1 MNGVLRTALGFYART
16 RTQRRL
22 LAAALLLFAA
32 KLVAARL
39 AGTGPRT
46 FSPWLILLGAPVP
59 ALASMIGVYSA
70 SDFRR
75 ISALR
80 TVFLIPHS
88 RLQLVAGMFLAQLI
102 VAVIGTALV
111 VLVGHAELPP
121 LAWGSARGTFEIL
134 FGSALSLAVL
144 LQMFAGPS
152 RILSAVSVA
161 LPAALVF
168 RFDLFMQPEIFGIP
182 KAHVFMFAG
191 ILAWL
196 VFAAWYVN
204 TWHPAAPFSVWK
216 RSSRS
221 APAPVQVSRQVAIR
235 AFLLGQPSL
244 WHASR
249 QQFATWIGFHLVIV
263 ALFTAMKLLMAR
275 HHFPANYSM
284 AIIILLYAPVVG
296 VNNIAGLLARS
307 SRRLW
312 LRSGEPR
319 NVLYAIAARVAWQ
332 SLALLGIPFFGLA
345 LLEMRFLPHTGGID
359 LLYLLAM
366 CVALTPA
373 ALYLGL
379 LNFRRRLDLSFLALY
394 TVAAG
399 ALFARLFVESPQGQQ
414 LLWIAPPVLVAIGW
428 VLRALARRR
437 WYGIDW
443 LQFRAERETAPFAAR
458 RV

>member
-32 KLVAARL
+32 KLVAARV

-168 RFDLFMQPEIFGIP
+168 RFDLFMQPEIFGLP
-182 KAHVFMFAG
+182 KAHVFILAG

-204 TWHPAAPFSVWK
+204 TWHAAAPFEIWK
-216 RSSRS
+216 RDRDS
-221 APAPVQVSRQVAIR
+221 AAAPLHVSRREAIR
-235 AFLLGQPSL
+235 AFLLGKPSL
-244 WHASR
+244 LR
-249 QQFATWIGFHLVIV
+249 VYRPQIATWMGCHV
-263 ALFTAMKLLMAR
+263 AIAAMLTAMKLLMTR
-275 HHFPANYSM
+275 YHLPANYSG

-319 NVLYAIAARVAWQ
+319 NVLYAIAARLAWE

-345 LLEMRFLPHTGGID
+345 LLEMRFLPHAGLD
-359 LLYLLAM
+359 MPYMLAV
-366 CVALTPA
+366 CLALTPA

-379 LNFRRRLDLSFLALY
+379 LNFRRRVDLSFIALY
-394 TVAAG
+394 MVAAG
-399 ALFARLFVESPQGQQ
+399 AMSARLFVESPQGQQ
-414 LLWIAPPVLVAIGW
+414 LLWIAPPALVAIGW